1 MKTKISI
8 LVAVGLLFGFTKYI
22 DNKTYI
28 VKKIIDGD
36 TIKVFDLKH
45 NIRLKC
51 VDAPESNFFG
61 KAQFMYENN
70 IGLMAKEY
78 LQSLLPIAS
87 YVELQCDDGLDATNT
102 RLVCYILY
110 NGVNIN
116 HQLIQDGY
124 VYTSKKYCTQEEIK
138 MFTKAKEEQKGLWR
152 LGEWQNPCQFRG
164 KCK

>member
-8 LVAVGLLFGFTKYI
+8 LVAVGLLFGFTNYI
-22 DNKTYI
+22 NKNTNTI
-28 VKKIIDGD
+28 QKIIDGD
-36 TIKVFDLKH
+36 TIKLVGVKR

-61 KAQFMYENN
+61 KAQFMHEEN

-78 LQSLLPIAS
+78 LQSVLPVAS
-87 YVELQCDDGLDATNT
+87 DVELQCDEELDATHT

-124 VYTSKKYCTQEEIK
+124 VYTSEKYCTQEEIK
-138 MFTKAKEEQKGLWR
+138 MFAKAKKEQKGLWR